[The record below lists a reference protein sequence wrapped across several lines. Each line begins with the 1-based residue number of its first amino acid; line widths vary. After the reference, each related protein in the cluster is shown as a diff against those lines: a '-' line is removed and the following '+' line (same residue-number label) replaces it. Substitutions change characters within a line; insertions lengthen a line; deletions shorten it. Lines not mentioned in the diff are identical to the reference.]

1 MYWIADRSLQY
12 SISSYKF
19 EIYEK
24 DLELGKLATSNG
36 KSKDELAVALQMMEE
51 YERQLKE
58 LRKQVDA
65 LAQDNSGR
73 RFLDF
78 GNKSFGSWSF
88 DFFRVSIEDA
98 A

>member
-1 MYWIADRSLQY
+1 M
-12 SISSYKF
+12 
-19 EIYEK
+19 
-24 DLELGKLATSNG
+24 
-36 KSKDELAVALQMMEE
+36 ALQMMEE

>member
-1 MYWIADRSLQY
+1 
-12 SISSYKF
+12 
-19 EIYEK
+19 
-24 DLELGKLATSNG
+24 LGKLATSNG

-73 RFLDF
+73 RF
-78 GNKSFGSWSF
+78 
-88 DFFRVSIEDA
+88 FRFWE
-98 A
+98 